1 MSFSLAITLGGV
13 LLLAGVLA
21 SKVAAKFGL
30 PALLLFL
37 VVGMLAGSEGP
48 GGLYFDNPELT
59 RAIGDGSLIM
69 ILFAGGLDTEWRQV
83 RPVLGIGLTLSTL
96 GVALTA
102 LLLGTFAWF
111 MLGTFA
117 NFDLGTTGLSWVE
130 GLVGY
135 GAGRAMVLVS
145 VLVPRACR
153 WPG

>member
-1 MSFSLAITLGGV
+1 
-13 LLLAGVLA
+13 
-21 SKVAAKFGL
+21 
-30 PALLLFL
+30 
-37 VVGMLAGSEGP
+37 
-48 GGLYFDNPELT
+48 
-59 RAIGDGSLIM
+59 
-69 ILFAGGLDTEWRQV
+69 V

-145 VLVPRACR
+145 VPVQGLSLAGVAKRLGLVET
-153 WPG
+153 GS